1 MTVDEVYVAK
11 NRAIKKLR
19 EIVERFEHEFEED

>member
-1 MTVDEVYVAK
+1 VYVAK

-19 EIVERFEHEFEED
+19 EIVAQLTQEYEEP